1 MKIERNND
9 EIIIRISSKVRPDG
23 IQQLVDFLEQR
34 EATAKSKANQED
46 IDALVNEIK
55 KGWWSKNKD
64 RLLSGKSLLIPTL
77 FSAHY

>member
-34 EATAKSKANQED
+34 EATAKSEANQED

>member
-1 MKIERNND
+1 MKIERNSD

-34 EATAKSKANQED
+34 EATAKSEANQED

-55 KGWWSKNKD
+55 KGCWSKNKD
-64 RLLSGKSLLIPTL
+64 RLLS
-77 FSAHY
+77 

>member
-34 EATAKSKANQED
+34 EATAKSEANQED
-46 IDALVNEIK
+46 IHALVNEIK

-64 RLLSGKSLLIPTL
+64 RLLS
-77 FSAHY
+77 

>member
-34 EATAKSKANQED
+34 EATAKSEANQED

-64 RLLSGKSLLIPTL
+64 RLLS
-77 FSAHY
+77 

>member
-1 MKIERNND
+1 MKIERNSD

-34 EATAKSKANQED
+34 EATAKSEANQED

-64 RLLSGKSLLIPTL
+64 RLLS
-77 FSAHY
+77 